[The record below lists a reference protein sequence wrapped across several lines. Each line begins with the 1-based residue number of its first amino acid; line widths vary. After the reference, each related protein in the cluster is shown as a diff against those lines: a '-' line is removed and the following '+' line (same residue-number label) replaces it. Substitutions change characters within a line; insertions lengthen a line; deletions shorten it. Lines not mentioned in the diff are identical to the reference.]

1 MQAILSKLCVTGLLL
16 GMTQAQ
22 AASESSCNRQC
33 LDDILTRYE
42 QSVIKHDAKAQPF
55 AANLRMTENYRPI
68 QPGAGYWQNIG
79 KIHYR
84 NVFADAVSGQVAAVG
99 FLDHGGRDAYYALRL
114 KVVNRQITQSE
125 MLLIHKGDAQFFEAD
140 VAKRIDKP
148 YTEAVPAKQRSTREQ
163 LIKLAD
169 GFTDAWQYRNE
180 DYAAF
185 AADCRFYENNV
196 ELTNNPQAPAD
207 PTCGGMLEF
216 GGKNGVAGTGKFT
229 NPNSSTD
236 QSRQGQGQNQGQNQ
250 GMGAP
255 SGNGGDAMGAAPQ
268 GNGRGNGQGNGP
280 GRVATQRAADPS
292 INLPALFGS
301 QMWMRDRRYP
311 IVDVE
316 KGVVFFYHIQ
326 GGTPAKSGEPVVYE
340 RATSFGSNPNPQA
353 GGGGA
358 AYMAALMKV
367 VDGKIV
373 RVDHFE
379 WEGGPNA
386 SGGFAD

>member
-1 MQAILSKLCVTGLLL
+1 MLNVRTNLAASVLVLASFS
-16 GMTQAQ
+16 AQ
-22 AASESSCNRQC
+22 AADCNQQC
-33 LDDILTRYE
+33 LTKIIDGYQASVQKRDATR
-42 QSVIKHDAKAQPF
+42 QPF
-55 AANLRMTENYRPI
+55 AASLRMTENYQPI
-68 QPGAGYWQNIG
+68 KAGEGYWQNVG
-79 KIHYR
+79 KIYFR
-84 NVFADAVSGQVAAVG
+84 NVFADVVTGQVAAVG
-99 FLDHGGRDAYYALRL
+99 MLDHGGRDAYYALRL
-114 KVVNRQITQSE
+114 KVANQQITQSE
-125 MLLIHKGDAQFFEAD
+125 MLLIHKEDAQFFEAD
-140 VAKRIDKP
+140 RSRGMSP
-148 YTEAVPAKQRSTREQ
+148 LYTQAVPVKQRSTREQ

-216 GGKNGVAGTGKFT
+216 GGKNGVAGTGKYT
-229 NPNSSTD
+229 NPNSSVD
-236 QSRQGQGQNQGQNQ
+236 QSRQNPGGAPPAGAQ
-250 GMGAP
+250 GMD
-255 SGNGGDAMGAAPQ
+255 GG
-268 GNGRGNGQGNGP
+268 GP
-280 GRVATQRAADPS
+280 PARVATQRAADPS
-292 INLPALFGS
+292 IGLPALFGS

-326 GGTPAKSGEPVVYE
+326 GGTPAKPGEPVIYT
-340 RATSFGSNPNPQA
+340 RATAFGSNPTLPTGQA

-386 SGGFAD
+386 SGGFTN